1 MAKNNGEINP
11 DGSPR
16 YSGNSESLKMEQP
29 KRAAFSKTGS
39 TEVKGDNADRQ
50 MLQFEEC
57 KYGKE
62 ACKYIDLY
70 GNCMAENC
78 LFDQEECPPLTK
90 KYWTI
95 CIICKEKFC
104 VDPKEMRAYICQS
117 CLDRIHA
124 REVLPFSCVHC
135 GKKQHHPA
143 IIPFSGICDECF
155 NNELFNDQYVVENHS
170 YHRKNGDYS
179 PS

>member
-1 MAKNNGEINP
+1 MSSYDGITNP
-11 DGSPR
+11 DGSVR
-16 YSGNSESLKMEQP
+16 TSDNTESLKYEQN
-29 KRAAFSKTGS
+29 KKAAFSKTG
-39 TEVKGDNADRQ
+39 TKEVKGDNADRQ

-57 KYGKE
+57 KYHKE
-62 ACKYIDLY
+62 ACKYIDIY

-78 LFDQEECPPLTK
+78 LFDQEETPPLTK

-95 CIICKEKFC
+95 CTICKKKFS
-104 VDPKEMRAYICQS
+104 VDPREMREYFCQS

-124 REVLPFSCVHC
+124 REVLPFTCVHC
-135 GKKQHHPA
+135 SKSQHHPA

-155 NNELFNDQYVVENHS
+155 HNELFNDQYVVENHS
-170 YHRKNGDYS
+170 YHRKDGGYS